1 MTRRLKLALV
11 LAAIAATLPCA
22 QAKKSSQS
30 QDADKARKLY
40 LEGARA
46 LENKDYA
53 TAETDLTQAAKLDPG
68 NPQYSAASAIIIGHH
83 ATALIQAADKAK
95 LLGHPDEARADL
107 LLAYRLDPKNPM
119 LAQHMDEISQAAAPD
134 PVQPYPEDESY
145 APPVELA
152 ASLQPHSFHLRAN
165 TDEVL
170 RQVLAA
176 YGITPSIDS
185 SVKNDIVRIDAD
197 NVTFDQAA
205 RMAKLLTNTFFVP
218 LDPKR
223 VLVAR
228 DTKEN
233 RNKFQRLALET
244 VYFPGLTSAEVT
256 DLGLT
261 ARNVFEAQQSTASA
275 SNNTLTVRAPQ
286 PELAA
291 LNGTLSEMLDGRSVV
306 QVEVRLY
313 DIAKTKTLNVG
324 VQLPQSTTI
333 FNVPSELNSII
344 SQNQAL
350 VQQIISSGLAAPGD
364 FGAIALALLAS
375 GQLSGSSILS
385 QPFATFGG
393 GLTLTGLTTQGV
405 TGNLALNSSDSR
417 VLDHVTMRLLDQ
429 EESTIKAGERYPI
442 ITSSYSNFGA
452 GSLNVAGISAAG
464 ISSTLAGLGIS
475 ASALQSG
482 LSQAI
487 PQVQYQDLGLTLKI
501 KPYIQKD
508 RDVDPQPRSQ
518 NHVSPGHQPQRHS
531 GTQQSGVFRHHDAP
545 PGSECSCR
553 QRPQQAAIPRRYRS
567 SWPHRSTRLPVR
579 DKSADRERRLRT
591 RHGHHAAHHPASAQA
606 GSRTNVHPASALN
619 FAWATQSAM
628 TRAGVGKRLPE
639 QLVQPWIALPL
650 RAYRS
655 LASMPRNHSRL
666 IRKRQQPIMDRP
678 QNLPPIAAR
687 QISSAN

>member
-1 MTRRLKLALV
+1 MKR
-11 LAAIAATLPCA
+11 AA
-22 QAKKSSQS
+22 
-30 QDADKARKLY
+30 
-40 LEGARA
+40 G
-46 LENKDYA
+46 
-53 TAETDLTQAAKLDPG
+53 
-68 NPQYSAASAIIIGHH
+68 
-83 ATALIQAADKAK
+83 
-95 LLGHPDEARADL
+95 LLF
-107 LLAYRLDPKNPM
+107 AYRLDPKNPM

-145 APPVELA
+145 APPVELT

-185 SVKNDIVRIDAD
+185 SVKNGIVRIDAD

-223 VLVAR
+223 VLVAQ
-228 DTKEN
+228 DTKAN

-244 VYFPGLTSAEVT
+244 VYFPGLTNAEVT
-256 DLGLT
+256 DMSLV
-261 ARNVFEAQQSTASA
+261 ARNVFEAQQATASA
-275 SNNTLTVRAPQ
+275 ANNTLTVRAPQ

-333 FNVPSELNSII
+333 FNVPSELNSIL

-364 FGAIALALLAS
+364 LGAIALALVAS
-375 GQLSGSSILS
+375 GQLTGTSILT

-393 GLTLTGLTTQGV
+393 GLTLTGITTSGV

-442 ITSSYSNFGA
+442 ITSSYSNFGT
-452 GSLNVAGISAAG
+452 GSLNVAGISTAG
-464 ISSTLAGLGIS
+464 ISSTLACLGIS

-508 RDVDPQPRSQ
+508 RDVALNLDLKVTSLQ
-518 NHVSPGHQPQRHS
+518 
-531 GTQQSGVFRHHDAP
+531 GTSLNNIPVLNNQEYSAIMTL
-545 PGSECSCR
+545 R
-553 QRPQQAAIPRRYRS
+553 Q
-567 SWPHRSTRLPVR
+567 
-579 DKSADRERRLRT
+579 
-591 RHGHHAAHHPASAQA
+591 G
-606 GSRTNVHPASALN
+606 ASALVVSN
-619 FAWATQSAM
+619 LNKQQSRAVTGVPGLTDLPGFQSATNQQTENDFSELVM
-628 TRAGVGKRLPE
+628 IITPHIIRQAHKQEAGRMFILP
-639 QLVQPWIALPL
+639 I
-650 RAYRS
+650 
-655 LASMPRNHSRL
+655 H
-666 IRKRQQPIMDRP
+666 
-678 QNLPPIAAR
+678 
-687 QISSAN
+687 

>member
-1 MTRRLKLALV
+1 MTHRLKLALV

-22 QAKKSSQS
+22 QAKKSSQA

-53 TAETDLTQAAKLDPG
+53 IAETDLTQAAKLDPG

-95 LLGHPDEARADL
+95 LLAHPDEARADL

-185 SVKNDIVRIDAD
+185 SVKNGTVRIDAD

-223 VLVAR
+223 VLVAQ
-228 DTKEN
+228 DTKAN

-244 VYFPGLTSAEVT
+244 VYFPGLTNAEVT
-256 DLGLT
+256 DMSLI
-261 ARNVFEAQQSTASA
+261 ARNVFEAQQATASA
-275 SNNTLTVRAPQ
+275 ANNALTVRAPQ

-313 DIAKTKTLNVG
+313 DIAKTTTLNVG

-333 FNVPSELNSII
+333 FNVPSELNSIL

-364 FGAIALALLAS
+364 LGAIALALVAS
-375 GQLSGSSILS
+375 GQLTGTSILT

-393 GLTLTGLTTQGV
+393 GLTLTGITTQGV

-452 GSLNVAGISAAG
+452 TGLNVPGLSTAG

-501 KPYIQKD
+501 KPYIQKN
-508 RDVDPQPRSQ
+508 RDVTLNLDLKVTSLQ
-518 NHVSPGHQPQRHS
+518 
-531 GTQQSGVFRHHDAP
+531 GTSLNDIPVLNNQEYSAIMTL
-545 PGSECSCR
+545 R
-553 QRPQQAAIPRRYRS
+553 Q
-567 SWPHRSTRLPVR
+567 
-579 DKSADRERRLRT
+579 
-591 RHGHHAAHHPASAQA
+591 G
-606 GSRTNVHPASALN
+606 ASALVVSN
-619 FAWATQSAM
+619 LNKQQSRAVTGVPGLTDLPGFQSATNQQTENDVSELIM
-628 TRAGVGKRLPE
+628 VITPHIIRQAHKQEAGRMFILP
-639 QLVQPWIALPL
+639 V
-650 RAYRS
+650 
-655 LASMPRNHSRL
+655 H
-666 IRKRQQPIMDRP
+666 
-678 QNLPPIAAR
+678 
-687 QISSAN
+687 